1 MAQAMN
7 PSLVA
12 EDGMMATNPAQ
23 QPRAVAADF
32 PLPEELTVLLPA
44 DTYRVEYLI
53 GRGGMGAVYKGAQLR
68 LQRPVA
74 IKIMRRDQGRDHDFE
89 QRFHREALAMAKLNH
104 PNIVSVIDYG
114 EAGPDYLYIV
124 MELVEGADM
133 MDVIR
138 TGRMTQE
145 MALRLLPQICD
156 ALQFAHD
163 HGIIHRDIKPSNI
176 MLTRDGRIKMCD
188 FGLAKRHGVES
199 RFQTQSGTG
208 MGTPDY
214 AAPEQFSA
222 ADQVDHRADI
232 YALGVMI
239 YQMLTGELPRGV
251 WKPPTQHT
259 MCDPFWDEI
268 VSHAMQTDPKDRYQ
282 AASEVKT
289 DVSQILDG
297 RAAAP
302 SAALPKSRVPLVMGV
317 LISVIVLAT
326 GAFFALKK
334 PQEWSAQSS
343 VRSESGDQTS
353 TTAQGTLR
361 STFAGHR
368 YELVPGEL
376 SWEDAKAKAEAMG
389 GHLATVTSQ
398 EENEW
403 LQATFA
409 TQLDRNVMAS
419 SFWLGGFADT
429 NEGPWQWVTA
439 EPFTFAAWAKGQPD
453 FITIVG
459 EPAQGPHGI
468 VFKEHPHGWHDFPT
482 YRTRSS
488 VGFIVEW
495 DDGAIAMPAPF
506 ASGTVDLLALVD
518 VVKDAEGGMW
528 RREGMDLTTTDDPAK
543 PRVKSS
549 GTRLSLAL
557 PVRVKGSY
565 RMEVEFT
572 KHGPKEAVSLL
583 LPLAYGRSVAANFV
597 ESADFA
603 GLASV
608 RGLLTK
614 DADNPTRT
622 PHQLENERRYRAA
635 VEVLLKGDQADITA
649 TFEGKPLFRFQGPVA
664 DLDSLRYALAD
675 PARPGLKSMDP
686 VTWHSVRITPLEGG
700 TLTPARDGVTLPAAR
715 P

>member
-1 MAQAMN
+1 MNDSSALPQSCPQCGAALRAEATEGLCPRCLMAQAMQ

-44 DTYRVEYLI
+44 DTYRVQYLI

-68 LQRPVA
+68 LLRPVA

-89 QRFHREALAMAKLNH
+89 QRFQREALAMAKLNH

-114 EAGPDYLYIV
+114 EAGTNYLYIV

-133 MDVIR
+133 MDVLR

-188 FGLAKRHGVES
+188 FGLAKRHDVES
-199 RFQTQSGTG
+199 SFHTQSGTG

-222 ADQVDHRADI
+222 DASIDHRADI

-239 YQMLTGELPRGV
+239 YQMLTGQLPRGV

-259 MCDPFWDEI
+259 ECDPQWDEI

-302 SAALPKSRVPLVMGV
+302 SATLPKSRAPLLFGLITGAVV
-317 LISVIVLAT
+317 LGI

-334 PQEWSAQSS
+334 PHEWSAQASS
-343 VRSESGDQTS
+343 VRSESSEQTS
-353 TTAQGTLR
+353 TNAQGTLEK
-361 STFAGHR
+361 SAP
-368 YELVPGEL
+368 L
-376 SWEDAKAKAEAMG
+376 
-389 GHLATVTSQ
+389 
-398 EENEW
+398 
-403 LQATFA
+403 
-409 TQLDRNVMAS
+409 
-419 SFWLGGFADT
+419 
-429 NEGPWQWVTA
+429 
-439 EPFTFAAWAKGQPD
+439 
-453 FITIVG
+453 
-459 EPAQGPHGI
+459 
-468 VFKEHPHGWHDFPT
+468 PT
-482 YRTRSS
+482 
-488 VGFIVEW
+488 
-495 DDGAIAMPAPF
+495 
-506 ASGTVDLLALVD
+506 GTVDLLTLAD
-518 VVKDAEGGMW
+518 FVKDAEGGIW
-528 RREGMDLTTTDDPAK
+528 RREGADLIVGESPETAGS
-543 PRVKSS
+543 RGVRF
-549 GTRLSLAL
+549 GFAL

-565 RMEVEFT
+565 QLEVEFT
-572 KHGPKEAVSLL
+572 KHGPMGTVCLV
-583 LPLAYGRSVAANFV
+583 LPLPDGRSVVAHFQEANPY
-597 ESADFA
+597 A
-603 GLASV
+603 GLVQV
-608 RGLLTK
+608 RGYKTRE
-614 DADNPTRT
+614 AENPTRV
-622 PHQLENERRYRAA
+622 PHRLENERRYRGA
-635 VEVLLKGDQADITA
+635 VKVLLKGDQVEIAA
-649 TFEGKPLFRFQGPVA
+649 TFEGKPLFQFQGPVT
-664 DLDSLRYALAD
+664 DLESSRLLTMTD
-675 PARPGLKSMDP
+675 PARPGLRSIDP
-686 VTWHSVRITPLEGG
+686 VTWHSVRITPLDGG
-700 TLTPARDGVTLPAAR
+700 TLTPVRDGVAMPAAK